1 MQVIF
6 VPWLGGSHPI
16 ALICSV
22 CRWKRR
28 TRRSHVPVSIRKV
41 LCVPGVLNLGSVQRI
56 IDAIQVSQPFVLR
69 ARCWTYFQA
78 GMLGHT
84 LAFIA
89 FVNTPQSWGRLL
101 SWNRFPLMLWEWLA
115 WRIFPRWHQQ
125 PMKYRGSISAVWP
138 LQQGDLQEGQ
148 PRVSV
153 FISLGPLTPE
163 QGMKGSISWTCPLGN
178 AVLVLIFLLYVNLMV
193 DKSFLQNK
201 KKRTFILVVERS
213 LLALS
218 SGTEQGYSPL
228 CWALCQV

>member
-6 VPWLGGSHPI
+6 VPWLGGGHPI

-153 FISLGPLTPE
+153 FISLGLRPNIYTSDSRTGNERLHLLDLSLGQCSYCPHFSTICEFDGWQVIPAE
-163 QGMKGSISWTCPLGN
+163 QEKENFYFSGGK
-178 AVLVLIFLLYVNLMV
+178 
-193 DKSFLQNK
+193 
-201 KKRTFILVVERS
+201 ILVGVVKWNRTG
-213 LLALS
+213 L
-218 SGTEQGYSPL
+218 
-228 CWALCQV
+228 